1 MNFLKKILAQSG
13 KLFEEGK
20 PLSFAYPL
28 WEATDTILFST
39 NTQNKSGPHIR
50 DNMDIK
56 RTMFFVVIALIPCY
70 LFGAYN
76 IGYLH
81 SSSTTE
87 VSSSILSDF
96 IFGMTYVLPIL
107 ITTFIAGAICE
118 IGFAMI
124 RKHEINEG
132 FLVSCALI
140 PLTMPPDIPLW
151 QLFIGTCFGIII
163 GKEIFGG
170 VGTNVFNPALT
181 ARAFMYFAFPTKI
194 SGDKVWAL
202 VPDGYTDGY
211 SGATALSIP
220 ANPTIDM
227 IAELAKNEQ
236 AINAT
241 NLFSL
246 NSMSFDFSTSNL
258 FWGLIPGSIGETN
271 KLLILLGAIFLIYCG
286 IASWRI
292 MVASVLGLIS
302 TAELFNLLA
311 DYSTNAMLT
320 ITPLEHILIGSF
332 LFGTVFMASE
342 PVTSTH
348 TNKGRWIYGFMIG
361 VLTVIIRSIN
371 PAYPEGVMLAIL
383 IMNMFAPLIDYYVV
397 KGNIKMRISRNA

>member
-1 MNFLKKILAQSG
+1 
-13 KLFEEGK
+13 
-20 PLSFAYPL
+20 
-28 WEATDTILFST
+28 
-39 NTQNKSGPHIR
+39 
-50 DNMDIK
+50 
-56 RTMFFVVIALIPCY
+56 
-70 LFGAYN
+70 
-76 IGYLH
+76 
-81 SSSTTE
+81 
-87 VSSSILSDF
+87 
-96 IFGMTYVLPIL
+96 
-107 ITTFIAGAICE
+107 
-118 IGFAMI
+118 IGFAII

-202 VPDGYTDGY
+202 GPDGY

-220 ANPTIDM
+220 ANP
-227 IAELAKNEQ
+227 AEYDT
-236 AINAT
+236 AT
-241 NLFSL
+241 NLF
-246 NSMSFDFSTSNL
+246 NQATQFDFSTFNL

-271 KLLILLGAIFLIYCG
+271 KLLILLGGIFLIYCG

-292 MVASVLGLIS
+292 MVASVLGLVL
-302 TAELFNLLA
+302 TAGLFNILA

-320 ITPLEHILIGSF
+320 ITPLQHILIGSF

-361 VLTVIIRSIN
+361 VLTVIIRSVN

-397 KGNIKMRISRNA
+397 KGNIKMRLLRNA

>member
-1 MNFLKKILAQSG
+1 MNFLKKILAESG
-13 KLFEEGK
+13 KLFQEGK

-39 NTQNKSGPHIR
+39 DSQNKSGPHIR

-76 IGYLH
+76 IGYLN
-81 SSSTTE
+81 SAAMG
-87 VSSSILSDF
+87 VSSSVMNDF
-96 IFGMTYVLPIL
+96 IIGMTYVLPIL
-107 ITTFIAGAICE
+107 IITFIAGAICE
-118 IGFAMI
+118 ISFALI

-140 PLTMPPDIPLW
+140 PLTMPPDVPLW
-151 QLFIGTCFGIII
+151 QVFMGTSFGIII

-194 SGDKVWAL
+194 SGDKVWA
-202 VPDGYTDGY
+202 VGPDGY
-211 SGATALSIP
+211 SGATALAIP
-220 ANPTIDM
+220 ANPVEYDT
-227 IAELAKNEQ
+227 AS
-236 AINAT
+236 
-241 NLFSL
+241 NLFAASTQFDYSL
-246 NSMSFDFSTSNL
+246 MNM

-292 MVASVLGLIS
+292 MVSSVLGLVFTS
-302 TAELFNLLA
+302 VLFNLLSYLTV
-311 DYSTNAMLT
+311 DGILQSGGTPNAMLT
-320 ITPLEHILIGSF
+320 ITPLQHILIGSF
-332 LFGTVFMASE
+332 LFGTVFMATE
-342 PVTSTH
+342 PVTSSH
-348 TNKGRWIYGFMIG
+348 TNTGRWIYGFLIG

-371 PAYPEGVMLAIL
+371 PAYPEGVFLAIL

-397 KGNIKMRISRNA
+397 QSNIKMRLSRNV

>member
-1 MNFLKKILAQSG
+1 MNFLKKILAESG
-13 KLFEEGK
+13 KLFEKGK

-28 WEATDTILFST
+28 WEATDTILLST
-39 NTQNKSGPHIR
+39 NSQNKSGPHIR

-81 SSSTTE
+81 SAAMGI
-87 VSSSILSDF
+87 SSSILSDF

-107 ITTFIAGAICE
+107 IVTFIAGAICE
-118 IGFAMI
+118 ITFAVI

-151 QLFIGTCFGIII
+151 QLFIGTSFGIII

-194 SGDKVWAL
+194 SGEKVWA
-202 VPDGYTDGY
+202 VGPDGYT
-211 SGATALSIP
+211 GATALSIP
-220 ANPTIDM
+220 ANPTEYDT
-227 IAELAKNEQ
+227 
-236 AINAT
+236 AT
-241 NLFSL
+241 NLF
-246 NSMSFDFSTSNL
+246 NQVTQFDFSTLNL

-271 KLLILLGAIFLIYCG
+271 KLLVLLGGLFLIYCG

-292 MVASVLGLIS
+292 MIASVLGLVF
-302 TAELFNLLA
+302 TAGLFNLLA

-320 ITPLEHILIGSF
+320 ITPLQHILIGSF

-383 IMNMFAPLIDYYVV
+383 IMNMFAPVSYTHL
-397 KGNIKMRISRNA
+397 RAHET

>member
-1 MNFLKKILAQSG
+1 MNFLKKILAESG
-13 KLFEEGK
+13 KLFQEGK

-39 NTQNKSGPHIR
+39 DSQNKSGPHIR

-76 IGYLH
+76 IGYLN
-81 SSSTTE
+81 SAAMG
-87 VSSSILSDF
+87 VSSSVMNDF
-96 IFGMTYVLPIL
+96 IIGMTYVLPIL
-107 ITTFIAGAICE
+107 IITFIAGAICE
-118 IGFAMI
+118 ISFAII

-140 PLTMPPDIPLW
+140 PLTMPPDVPLW
-151 QLFIGTCFGIII
+151 QVFMGTSFGIII

-194 SGDKVWAL
+194 SGDKVWA
-202 VPDGYTDGY
+202 VGPDGY
-211 SGATALSIP
+211 SGATALAIP
-220 ANPTIDM
+220 ANPVEYDT
-227 IAELAKNEQ
+227 AS
-236 AINAT
+236 
-241 NLFSL
+241 NLFAASTQFDYSL
-246 NSMSFDFSTSNL
+246 MNM

-292 MVASVLGLIS
+292 MVSSVLGLVFTS
-302 TAELFNLLA
+302 VLFNLLSYLTV
-311 DYSTNAMLT
+311 DGILQSGGTPNAMLT
-320 ITPLEHILIGSF
+320 ITPLQHILIGSF
-332 LFGTVFMASE
+332 LFGTVFMATE
-342 PVTSTH
+342 PVTSSH
-348 TNKGRWIYGFMIG
+348 TNTGRWIYGFLIG

-371 PAYPEGVMLAIL
+371 PAYPEGVFLAIL

-397 KGNIKMRISRNA
+397 QSNIKMRLNRNV

>member
-1 MNFLKKILAQSG
+1 MNFLKKILAESG

-28 WEATDTILFST
+28 WEATDTILLST
-39 NTQNKSGPHIR
+39 NSQNKSGPHIR

-81 SSSTTE
+81 SAAMGI
-87 VSSSILSDF
+87 SSSILSDF
-96 IFGMTYVLPIL
+96 ILGMTYVLPIL
-107 ITTFIAGAICE
+107 IVTFIAGAICE
-118 IGFAMI
+118 ITFAVI

-151 QLFIGTCFGIII
+151 QLFMGTCFGIII

-194 SGDKVWAL
+194 SGEKVWA
-202 VPDGYTDGY
+202 VGPDGYT
-211 SGATALSIP
+211 GATALSIP
-220 ANPTIDM
+220 ANPTEYDT
-227 IAELAKNEQ
+227 
-236 AINAT
+236 AT
-241 NLFSL
+241 NLF
-246 NSMSFDFSTSNL
+246 NQVTQFDFSTLNL

-271 KLLILLGAIFLIYCG
+271 KLLILLGGLFLIYCG

-292 MVASVLGLIS
+292 MIASVLGLVF
-302 TAELFNLLA
+302 TAGLFNLLA

-320 ITPLEHILIGSF
+320 ITPLQHILIGSF

-361 VLTVIIRSIN
+361 LLTVIIRSVN

-383 IMNMFAPLIDYYVV
+383 IMNMFAPLIDYYIV
-397 KGNIKMRISRNA
+397 KSNINMRLSRNA

>member
-1 MNFLKKILAQSG
+1 MNFLKKILAESG
-13 KLFEEGK
+13 KLFQEGK

-39 NTQNKSGPHIR
+39 DSQNKSGPHIR

-76 IGYLH
+76 IGYLN
-81 SSSTTE
+81 SAAMG
-87 VSSSILSDF
+87 VSSSVMNDF
-96 IFGMTYVLPIL
+96 IIGMTYVLPIL
-107 ITTFIAGAICE
+107 IITFIAGAICE
-118 IGFAMI
+118 ISFAII

-140 PLTMPPDIPLW
+140 PLTMPPDVPLW
-151 QLFIGTCFGIII
+151 QVFMGTSFGIII

-194 SGDKVWAL
+194 SGDKVWA
-202 VPDGYTDGY
+202 VGPDGY
-211 SGATALSIP
+211 SGATALAIP
-220 ANPTIDM
+220 ANPVEYDT
-227 IAELAKNEQ
+227 AS
-236 AINAT
+236 
-241 NLFSL
+241 NLFAASTRFDYSL
-246 NSMSFDFSTSNL
+246 MNM

-292 MVASVLGLIS
+292 MVSCVLGLVFTS
-302 TAELFNLLA
+302 VLFNLLSYLTV
-311 DYSTNAMLT
+311 DGILQSGGTPNAMLT
-320 ITPLEHILIGSF
+320 ITPLQHILIGSF
-332 LFGTVFMASE
+332 LFGTVFMATE
-342 PVTSTH
+342 PVTSSH
-348 TNKGRWIYGFMIG
+348 TNTGRWIYGFLIG

-371 PAYPEGVMLAIL
+371 PAYPEGVFLAIL

-397 KGNIKMRISRNA
+397 QSNIKMRLNRNV

>member
-1 MNFLKKILAQSG
+1 MNFLKKILAESG
-13 KLFEEGK
+13 KLFQEGK

-39 NTQNKSGPHIR
+39 DSQNKSGPHIR

-76 IGYLH
+76 IGYLN
-81 SSSTTE
+81 SAAMG
-87 VSSSILSDF
+87 VSSSVMNDF
-96 IFGMTYVLPIL
+96 IIGMTYVLPIL
-107 ITTFIAGAICE
+107 IITFIAGAICE
-118 IGFAMI
+118 ISFAII

-140 PLTMPPDIPLW
+140 PLTMPPDVPLW
-151 QLFIGTCFGIII
+151 QVFMGTSFGIII

-194 SGDKVWAL
+194 SGDKVWA
-202 VPDGYTDGY
+202 VGPDGY
-211 SGATALSIP
+211 SGATALAIP
-220 ANPTIDM
+220 ANPVKYDT
-227 IAELAKNEQ
+227 AS
-236 AINAT
+236 
-241 NLFSL
+241 NLFAASTQFDYSL
-246 NSMSFDFSTSNL
+246 MNM

-286 IASWRI
+286 ITSWRI
-292 MVASVLGLIS
+292 MVSCVLGLVFTS
-302 TAELFNLLA
+302 VLFNLLSYLTV
-311 DYSTNAMLT
+311 DGILQSGGTPNAMLT
-320 ITPLEHILIGSF
+320 ITPLQHILIGSF
-332 LFGTVFMASE
+332 LFGTVFMATE
-342 PVTSTH
+342 PVTSSH
-348 TNKGRWIYGFMIG
+348 TNTGRWIYGFLIG

-371 PAYPEGVMLAIL
+371 PAYPEGVFLAIL
-383 IMNMFAPLIDYYVV
+383 IMNMFAPLIDYYVIQS
-397 KGNIKMRISRNA
+397 NIKMRLNRNV